1 MTRFNQNLALDLT
14 ESGLLPDSI
23 IRHGIR
29 RLLRQRLEEIH
40 ANNLEHMADAQHEF
54 IQQMQQAEIAL
65 HPHKANEQHYEVPA
79 DFYLQTLGPYLKYS
93 CCYWP
98 SGVTSLGEAEKA
110 GLEITCQHAGIKD
123 GMRILELG
131 CGWGSL
137 TLWMARH
144 YPNSQI
150 TAVSNSHSQRDF
162 IMQHAARAGLKNLEI
177 ITADMN
183 DFTTEQQFDRI
194 VSVEMFE
201 HMRNYEKLFQRVSNW
216 LEPNGEFFMHIF
228 VHRTVPY
235 AFVDNGPSDWMSRHF
250 FSGGMMPS
258 DDLPLHFQ
266 DHLKLQQHWRWNG
279 THYEKTANAWLAN
292 MDAHKT
298 EIWPTIEKTYGHDF
312 AQKWWMRWRM
322 FFMACA
328 ELFGYDNGQQWFVS
342 HYRFSKR

>member
-1 MTRFNQNLALDLT
+1 MRLLVNMAEN
-14 ESGLLPDSI
+14 GLLPDRL
-23 IRHGIR
+23 IRFGIR
-29 RLLRQRLEEIH
+29 GLDKKRLQAEVYGDQDQLLRARDQ
-40 ANNLEHMADAQHEF
+40 F
-54 IQQMQQAEIAL
+54 IAEMRQSPIAIKTR
-65 HPHKANEQHYEVPA
+65 KANEQHYEVPA
-79 DFYLQTLGPYLKYS
+79 AFFEKVLGRHLKYS
-93 CCYWP
+93 GCYWP
-98 SGVTSLGEAEKA
+98 NGVKNLDQAEERM
-110 GLEITCQHAGIKD
+110 LDLTCRRAELSD

-137 TLWMARH
+137 SLWMAAK
-144 YPNSQI
+144 YPDSRI
-150 TAVSNSHSQRDF
+150 TAVSNSASQREF
-162 IMQHAARAGLKNLEI
+162 IQSKMAERNLNNLRVL
-177 ITADMN
+177 TDDMN
-183 DFTTEQQFDRI
+183 DFSIDQQFDRV

-201 HMRNYEKLFQRVSNW
+201 HMRNYDKLFHRVSNW
-216 LEPNGEFFMHIF
+216 LAPDGEFFMHIF

-258 DDLPLHFQ
+258 DDLPMHFQ

-298 EIWPTIEKTYGHDF
+298 QIWPTIEKTYGHDF
-312 AQKWWMRWRM
+312 ARKWWMRWRM